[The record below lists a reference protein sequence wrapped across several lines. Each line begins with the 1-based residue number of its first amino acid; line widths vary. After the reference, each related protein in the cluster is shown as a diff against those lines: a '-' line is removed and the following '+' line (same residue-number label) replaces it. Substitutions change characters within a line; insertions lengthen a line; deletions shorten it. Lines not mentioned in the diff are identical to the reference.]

1 MRQHWTAAVEEGL
14 VSLPQSRMR
23 DPRLNAHWPPRHRQG
38 LPTHH
43 PGSQVDHQAGRGEG
57 RTASER
63 QDRSSPPEL
72 PRLGRMVA
80 RCKEE
85 IFAYHWARISNAAP
99 MAELCGKVV
108 FGIHGTEVESLS

>member
-1 MRQHWTAAVEEGL
+1 
-14 VSLPQSRMR
+14 
-23 DPRLNAHWPPRHRQG
+23 
-38 LPTHH
+38 
-43 PGSQVDHQAGRGEG
+43 
-57 RTASER
+57 
-63 QDRSSPPEL
+63 
-72 PRLGRMVA
+72 MVA